1 MEKLTNEELVELY
14 KNDNNELAFDEL
26 YLRNKGLIFEVK
38 KLFKNSKVI
47 TTEDIESDCNYAFSR
62 AAQTYSSTK
71 NCKFSTY
78 CYSIMRNEV
87 IKSINTA
94 TRKKRDTSDYTFSYL
109 DSNVLDNEG
118 SKLIDILDVTNRD
131 VLHKKD
137 YIYLH
142 NAIEYA
148 KTWVIDKYHP
158 YLIPL
163 MYRETTTNEVA
174 PLIGVSP
181 RTVHYTVTMFREHV
195 REYIYHYSSGEIV
208 S

>member
-26 YLRNKGLIFEVK
+26 YMRNIGLVFEVK
-38 KLFKNSKVI
+38 KLFKSSKVI
-47 TTEDIESDCNYAFSR
+47 TSEDIKSDCNYAFSR
-62 AAQTYSSTK
+62 AAQTYSSTR

-78 CYSIMRNEV
+78 CFSIMRNEV
-87 IKSINTA
+87 IKSIKAA
-94 TRKKRDTSDYTFSYL
+94 TRKKRDSSDFTFSYL
-109 DSNVLDNEG
+109 DANVLDNEG
-118 SKLIDILDVTNRD
+118 SKLIDILDVSNKD
-131 VLHKKD
+131 VLHNKD
-137 YIYLH
+137 FIYLH

-163 MYRETTTNEVA
+163 MFREITTNEVA
-174 PLIGVSP
+174 PLIGVSVS
-181 RTVHYTVTMFREHV
+181 TVRYTVLLFKEHV
-195 REYIYHYSSGEIV
+195 REYIFHYSSGEIV

>member
-1 MEKLTNEELVELY
+1 MDKLTNEELVELY
-14 KNDNNELAFDEL
+14 KNDNNELAFEEL
-26 YLRNKGLIFEVK
+26 YIRNKGLIFEVK
-38 KLFKNSKVI
+38 KLFKSSKVI
-47 TTEDIESDCNYAFSR
+47 TKEDIESDCNYAFSK
-62 AAQTYSSTK
+62 AAQTYATTK

-78 CYSIMRNEV
+78 CYAIMRNEV
-87 IKSINTA
+87 IKSINSA
-94 TRKKRDTSDYTFSYL
+94 TRKKRDTTDYTFSYL
-109 DSNVLDNEG
+109 DANVLDNEG
-118 SKLIDILDVTNRD
+118 SKLIDILDVTNKD

-137 YIYLH
+137 YLYLH

-163 MYRETTTNEVA
+163 MFRETTTNEVA
-174 PLIGVSP
+174 PLIGVSS

-195 REYIYHYSSGEIV
+195 REYIFHYSSGEIV